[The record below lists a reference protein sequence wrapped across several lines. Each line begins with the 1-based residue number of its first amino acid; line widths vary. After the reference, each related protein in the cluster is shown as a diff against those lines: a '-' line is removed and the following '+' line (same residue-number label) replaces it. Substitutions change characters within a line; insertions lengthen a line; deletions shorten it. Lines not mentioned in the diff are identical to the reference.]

1 MKRWAMR
8 NSISKHLFSGSC
20 LPWCSWRNTTLS
32 AVGESLLRA
41 LRVWVAHSLPS
52 LSSATMI
59 SSTEACQAASVSMC
73 DVDQ

>member
-1 MKRWAMR
+1 
-8 NSISKHLFSGSC
+8 
-20 LPWCSWRNTTLS
+20 
-32 AVGESLLRA
+32 LLRA